1 MNGNDENG
9 KKHLGNDIKCLMH
22 AFHLQQNDLAQRTGY
37 SESQLS
43 NILKKEDIDD
53 ETLERI
59 AKGLGNG
66 VTPEMIK
73 AYNHKDTISYI
84 INNYSQNIENGGKG
98 TQENIPTTFENG
110 SIQNNNYVAE
120 QAFEFLKEN
129 AELKVEIM
137 RLRMKYE
144 ADAVESDLKNKK

>member
-1 MNGNDENG
+1 MKGNDENG
-9 KKHLGNDIKCLMH
+9 KKHLGNNIKCLMH

-73 AYNHKDTISYI
+73 AYNHKDTVQYI
-84 INNYSQNIENGGKG
+84 FNTYNNTLNGGKG
-98 TQENIPTTFENG
+98 NFQDSPTFESG
-110 SIQNNNYVAE
+110 SSQTNNTYVAE